1 MKLID
6 KVKIIDID
14 KIYPYI
20 NNPKEHPEEQINKIA
35 SSIKNYGFTVPI
47 VVDEDNEI
55 IAGHG
60 RYEAARKLELEELPV
75 IRRDDLNKAQVKGL
89 RLSDNRVTESEWNY
103 EQLAVEFEEL
113 EFDDYDLELTGFN
126 EEEINDI
133 TENYDIPEEE
143 PEFDES
149 IADEVEMIKCPECGH
164 EFPK

>member
-1 MKLID
+1 MNLID

-14 KIYPYI
+14 KIYPYT

>member
-1 MKLID
+1 MNLID

-14 KIYPYI
+14 KIYPYT
-20 NNPKEHPEEQINKIA
+20 NNPKKHPEKQINKIA

-89 RLSDNRVTESEWNY
+89 RLADNKVAESEWNY

-126 EEEINDI
+126 EEEINGI